1 MRPFYSVSKDYIYQY
16 LQATAACPALIFWLE
31 EKTKNLSYQ
40 RKSSTDSNIGSDQS
54 IAKPNFDVNNSIL
67 KLALLRVLRVANGS
81 LNFSDDENCEKE
93 ELDPEIWAP
102 AALFRALR
110 AHRWVI
116 NTDEQDAHE
125 FFQVLLSTVEEEL
138 QKEPKIG
145 PTPLFDTTD
154 IETSIVDLINNDNED
169 INLDDKDLEPC

>member
-1 MRPFYSVSKDYIYQY
+1 MKKSLGQSATNVRYIS
-16 LQATAACPALIFWLE
+16 P
-31 EKTKNLSYQ
+31 
-40 RKSSTDSNIGSDQS
+40 
-54 IAKPNFDVNNSIL
+54 
-67 KLALLRVLRVANGS
+67 
-81 LNFSDDENCEKE
+81 NCEKE

-169 INLDDKDLEPC
+169 INLDDRFGFYYECDGGGW